1 MKVRATDATVQVP
14 RPEPPRTSPPSTLR
28 AAPWNLTLA
37 DQYRRV
43 RLSSCPASRFWT
55 RFMAAAFLRFRFK
68 VGFS

>member
-14 RPEPPRTSPPSTLR
+14 RPEPPGTSPPSTP
-28 AAPWNLTLA
+28 AAPWTLTLA

-43 RLSSCPASRFWT
+43 RLSSRLASCFWT